1 MSHDKKEW
9 DYAKRYFL
17 MHPYATQL
25 NVEKKS
31 TKIDHHFIKV
41 KGEIYSI
48 SKGEPLGVG
57 GFGIVKLCKDEKG
70 RSYAVKEEGVQDL
83 KLKKE
88 QLAKKLEGLS
98 IEDIKEQLDEEK
110 EEHKR
115 RRRQNKSEY
124 KINKK
129 MGQTQGQIKS
139 KVKKRSTFRT
149 DENSAPIVI
158 KAKTLTIITFYEG
171 GGLDKKLDYIN
182 KQNNYSDSQ
191 KEEIKLNLALQ
202 AAQKIRYCHEKRI
215 LHKDIKAENFML
227 HSQDLTQKDN
237 VVTIDYGLS
246 KKLKKGTTQFTLIDA
261 KGFPLYEGTNGYMSP
276 EIMKNGMYS
285 YASDVYAFG
294 HMLEK
299 EFKFTDNENIIAL
312 IHAMKKTKL
321 EERPTME
328 EVIKKLQYEINL
340 RHDPDLKA
348 KDTISK
354 LINPLMNNLLDN
366 REANQSKI
374 DRFEKIK
381 NANVNDVY
389 FLIISKNTLSEDIKK
404 LELQTKL
411 TLQDPRNTQAQ
422 NLALEQLLHT
432 LESIMNNSQE
442 GKSLNTIQ
450 IPYHKDELKYLSKL
464 IHTHSIGI
472 AHANQPNHEVKLE
485 IIKKFNLY
493 AKSTSS
499 DPKKLEIVKE
509 NMNNLLRELQKKSSA
524 FSTDQPTS
532 IEKKLLIDLTESN
545 SLFSTIAMPLNFLNL
560 NSAQNTKTS
569 SQHLDWHTTEK
580 IYYEIESLKD
590 NLKNIDRN
598 QLTPETKTALI
609 HFEKSIEGLPSKKN
623 EFMADFSSEPKP
635 LPAAPK
641 ANLEQQTL
649 SPIDQTKIT
658 PEINSEKNKK
668 ADILMMFNHLTKQTN
683 QTYQKIKNETH
694 IHTGNKFKKKS

>member
-17 MHPYATQL
+17 MHPNATQL
-25 NVEKKS
+25 NAEKKS
-31 TKIDHHFIKV
+31 TKIHHHFIKV

-48 SKGEPLGVG
+48 SEGEPLGVG

-70 RSYAVKEEGVQDL
+70 RNYAVKEEGVQDL
-83 KLKKE
+83 KFKKK
-88 QLAKKLEGLS
+88 QLAEKLEGLS
-98 IEDIKEQLDEEK
+98 TEDIKEQIDEEK
-110 EEHKR
+110 EEHR
-115 RRRQNKSEY
+115 RRRKQSKSEY

-129 MGQTQGQIKS
+129 MDQTQGQIKA
-139 KVKKRSTFRT
+139 KVKKKSTFST

-182 KQNNYSDSQ
+182 NQNNYSDSQ

-202 AAQKIRYCHEKRI
+202 AAQKIKYCHEKRI

-227 HSQDLTQKDN
+227 NSQDLTQKDN

-246 KKLKKGTTQFTLIDA
+246 KKLKKGTKQFTLIDS
-261 KGFPLYEGTNGYMSP
+261 KGLPIYEGTNGYMSP

-299 EFKFTDNENIIAL
+299 EFKFTDNENIMAL
-312 IHAMKKTKL
+312 INAMKKTKP
-321 EERPTME
+321 EQRPTME
-328 EVIKKLQYEINL
+328 EVIEKLQYEINL
-340 RHDPDLKA
+340 HHDPDLKA

-354 LINPLMNNLLDN
+354 LINASMNNLLDN
-366 REANQSKI
+366 REVTQSRI

-381 NANVNDVY
+381 NAKVNDVY
-389 FLIISKNTLSEDIKK
+389 FLIISKNTLPEDIKK
-404 LELQTKL
+404 LETQTKL

-432 LESIMNNSQE
+432 LESIKNDQKE

-464 IHTHSIGI
+464 MHAKSIGI
-472 AHANQPNHEVKLE
+472 ATANQPNQDVKLE
-485 IIKKFNLY
+485 TIKNFNLY

-499 DPKKLEIVKE
+499 DPKKLEVVKE
-509 NMNNLLRELQKKSSA
+509 NMANLLNELRKKSSA
-524 FSTDQPTS
+524 FSADQPTQT
-532 IEKKLLIDLTESN
+532 EKKLLIDLTESN
-545 SLFSTIAMPLNFLNL
+545 SFFSAIAMPLNFLNL
-560 NSAQNTKTS
+560 NSTQNTKTT

-598 QLTPETKTALI
+598 QLAPGTRTALI
-609 HFEKSIEGLPSKKN
+609 QFERSMDTLPSKKN
-623 EFMADFSSEPKP
+623 EFMDAFSSEPKP
-635 LPAAPK
+635 LPITPK
-641 ANLEQQTL
+641 PNVAQQTPNL
-649 SPIDQTKIT
+649 IGQTQNT
-658 PEINSEKNKK
+658 PEIKPDKDKKN
-668 ADILMMFNHLTKQTN
+668 DILMMFNSLTKQVN
-683 QTYQKIKNETH
+683 RTYKKINKENE
-694 IHTGNKFKKKS
+694 IHSENKLKKRN